1 MSSFSVET
9 KPERETASE
18 SDIWDDGRDY
28 KELDDDEDEEVE
40 GHWVRGRFFF
50 FLHGIL
56 SNLNESKMNGRFS
69 TKKKEWKTF
78 FFFFYVY
85 GTKKLFVCPFNMHLH
100 LDAASKWF
108 TFMTI
113 RLYNQI
119 VRLLC

>member
-50 FLHGIL
+50 FFAWDFKQLERI
-56 SNLNESKMNGRFS
+56 KD
-69 TKKKEWKTF
+69 EWKIFDQEKRMEDF
-78 FFFFYVY
+78 FF
-85 GTKKLFVCPFNMHLH
+85 LF
-100 LDAASKWF
+100 
-108 TFMTI
+108 
-113 RLYNQI
+113 
-119 VRLLC
+119 LCVWY